1 MTLSC
6 IDKYEVFTNLNS
18 NDNIHMINQT
28 VDAEIKVIM
37 IPQRAGDAENPAENK
52 SSNGPLR
59 VQSNAITHSILQRE
73 GMRYL
78 PGI

>member
-1 MTLSC
+1 M
-6 IDKYEVFTNLNS
+6 
-18 NDNIHMINQT
+18 IHFINQT

-59 VQSNAITHSILQRE
+59 VQSNAITQSILQRE

-78 PGI
+78 PGIC

>member
-1 MTLSC
+1 MV
-6 IDKYEVFTNLNS
+6 IPFNS
-18 NDNIHMINQT
+18 SIISFPITYSFVKNITADNILLINQT

-59 VQSNAITHSILQRE
+59 VQSNAEEAKYSAT
-73 GMRYL
+73 
-78 PGI
+78 